1 MNTNLSCISA
11 ASLVLLTI
19 VTPPAEAQTR
29 CGRPLLTPVETVAC
43 AKGRENI
50 DELRRYV
57 WRTRMIHN
65 LHLPQYVLP
74 QAAPLI
80 AQAPA
85 RDVPKSERND
95 VARGSR

>member
-1 MNTNLSCISA
+1 MKPNLSCVSA

-19 VTPPAEAQTR
+19 VTPPAEAQAR
-29 CGRPLLTPVETVAC
+29 CARPLLTPVETVAC
-43 AKGRENI
+43 AKGRESI

-65 LHLPQYVLP
+65 LHLPQYVP
-74 QAAPLI
+74 QHAPVI
-80 AQAPA
+80 AQAQ

-95 VARGSR
+95 VARASR

>member
-1 MNTNLSCISA
+1 MKPNLSCVSA
-11 ASLVLLTI
+11 ATVVLLTI

-29 CGRPLLTPVETVAC
+29 CARPLLTPVETVAC

-65 LHLPQYVLP
+65 LHLPQYVP
-74 QAAPLI
+74 QDAPPVI
-80 AQAPA
+80 AQAQ
-85 RDVPKSERND
+85 RDVPKGERND
-95 VARGSR
+95 VARGPR